1 MGDYPDHGASSSSA
15 LLTSWARPSS
25 AHNLGVP
32 KRFYYTASQSSFAL
46 QLKSEHTTSSAYSIP
61 RTTSF
66 RKPEVRGHTPRKT
79 LKCLPPQVTEGCRAP
94 SQGLEKY
101 SKSTDNLYVGEAHQ
115 RHYIPATPGPGHYKH
130 RTAVGKQVYSKNKQH
145 GSHTFSKTD
154 RFGYVDMA
162 NRKNA
167 TPGPGSYVA

>member
-1 MGDYPDHGASSSSA
+1 MDKRRAKPLY
-15 LLTSWARPSS
+15 TS
-25 AHNLGVP
+25 L
-32 KRFYYTASQSSFAL
+32 
-46 QLKSEHTTSSAYSIP
+46 
-61 RTTSF
+61 
-66 RKPEVRGHTPRKT
+66 RKP
-79 LKCLPPQVTEGCRAP
+79 LSLPIR